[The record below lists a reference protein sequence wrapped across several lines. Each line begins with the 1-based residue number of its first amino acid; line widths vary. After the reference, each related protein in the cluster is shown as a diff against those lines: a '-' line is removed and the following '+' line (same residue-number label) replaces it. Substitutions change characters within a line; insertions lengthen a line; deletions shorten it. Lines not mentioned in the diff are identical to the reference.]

1 MGLHIDHD
9 RFGSN
14 SDPSLNVHLH
24 YPNDIDK
31 SLNEDVVDKIRKHHT
46 DYNNNPP
53 NSVSFTT
60 AIDSTSGRVHCEFV
74 RLSFLQDHRETDRF
88 FATAEVQL
96 PQHDRGLFH
105 FRLVILQVQYPQT
118 RFSTT
123 KSIQPTL
130 DECLLTEARNFY
142 MDKQQWKRDITPHRI
157 HITLHDNTEEVSGSA
172 FLATV

>member
-1 MGLHIDHD
+1 MDLHITDD

-14 SDPSLNVHLH
+14 SDPSFNGHLH

-31 SLNEDVVDKIRKHHT
+31 SLNEDVVDKIRKHRA

-53 NSVSFTT
+53 NSVSIITV
-60 AIDSTSGRVHCEFV
+60 ICSTSGRLHCEFV
-74 RLSFLQDHRETDRF
+74 TLSFLQDHRETDRF
-88 FATAEVQL
+88 FATAGVQL

-130 DECLLTEARNFY
+130 DECRLAETRNLY
-142 MDKQQWKRDITPHRI
+142 MGKQQWRRDITPHRI
-157 HITLHDNTEEVSGSA
+157 HITLHDNTEEESASA